1 MSEVNGIW
9 YHSSQGQQYIKL
21 AMGEEAL
28 SANCTVRTTKGV
40 HYIKLDRWG
49 DSRHRT
55 TSYKR
60 NSRLGGR
67 KTKFDIQRYWNERA
81 QKATSVRM
89 ASIPRNPSP
98 PPNWRAEV
106 LRPKLAPRPIYKPQT
121 EDVSDDEY
129 DYKRNWN
136 VPEDKQF
143 RRNPRNYPV
152 RAFRPMPPAERRNV
166 NEGSKRHRTPS
177 PEASRK
183 KTVGQIYKEILER
196 KVGKSKTPPRAV
208 HVSDSDTDSVPT
220 GVDTPNTVRMTQD
233 SPQSPPNP
241 QDQEDTLEEKMAKR
255 NEEMEENALHRGV
268 LPRNFCKERIELE
281 RLIEEADKKNEEL
294 DKELQ
299 ELDDGDKNKQVLCD
313 EQQRTKQWIEDV
325 RKAMSEGAPIPG
337 KPEEIDIAYPSLEI
351 RKKTPEEA
359 PNEEDSHKQPPPP
372 GTCGQYPL
380 EEEVPAYKM
389 PPEDKDPDSVPLEE
403 AVAQLCG
410 PKEDER
416 PPVPLEPEVVIINMP
431 APAAALPKDRDI
443 EAYKAGRDVDQGDG
457 GDSDCQIVDEN
468 PPEAPRPKAPRPT
481 PQGLWRLKKAKDTAV
496 ILQLVPH
503 KEGESSDVPP
513 TPGPSPP
520 GTMKKWPTQDLSK
533 IVVDREEPTP
543 TEENVDTCTFTQKEK
558 QEKQY

>member
-1 MSEVNGIW
+1 
-9 YHSSQGQQYIKL
+9 
-21 AMGEEAL
+21 MGEEAL

-60 NSRLGGR
+60 NNKLGGR
-67 KTKFDIQRYWNERA
+67 KTKFDIQRYWNEKA
-81 QKATSVRM
+81 QKAATARM

-106 LRPKLAPRPIYKPQT
+106 LRPKIIPRPTYKPQT
-121 EDVSDDEY
+121 EDVSDYEY
-129 DYKRNWN
+129 DNKRNWN

-143 RRNPRNYPV
+143 RRIPKKYPV
-152 RAFRPMPPAERRNV
+152 RAFRPMSPAERRNV

-196 KVGKSKTPPRAV
+196 KVGKEKTPPKAV
-208 HVSDSDTDSVPT
+208 NVSDSDTDSVPT
-220 GVDTPNTVRMTQD
+220 GVDNPYTVRMTGD
-233 SPQSPPNP
+233 SPQSPPDP
-241 QDQEDTLEEKMAKR
+241 QDQEDTLEEKIAER
-255 NEEMEENALHRGV
+255 NEEMEENSLRRGV

-281 RLIEEADKKNEEL
+281 RLIDEADKKNEEL

-299 ELDDGDKNKQVLCD
+299 ELDDRDKDKQVLYD

-325 RKAMSEGAPIPG
+325 RKAMNEGAPIPG

-351 RKKTPEEA
+351 RKKTPEEG
-359 PNEEDSHKQPPPP
+359 PDEEASHKQTPPP
-372 GTCGQYPL
+372 GTPGQDPL

-389 PPEDKDPDSVPLEE
+389 PPEDKDPGSVPLEE

-410 PKEDER
+410 PQEDER
-416 PPVPLEPEVVIINMP
+416 PPIPLEPEVVIINMP

-443 EAYKAGRDVDQGDG
+443 EANRAGRDVDQTDR

-468 PPEAPRPKAPRPT
+468 SQEAPRPK
-481 PQGLWRLKKAKDTAV
+481 PQGP
-496 ILQLVPH
+496 PH
-503 KEGESSDVPP
+503 RDCG
-513 TPGPSPP
+513 G
-520 GTMKKWPTQDLSK
+520 
-533 IVVDREEPTP
+533 
-543 TEENVDTCTFTQKEK
+543 
-558 QEKQY
+558 

>member
-1 MSEVNGIW
+1 MLFSGSGSPVSEENGIW

-40 HYIKLDRWG
+40 HYIKLNRWG

-55 TSYKR
+55 TSNKR
-60 NSRLGGR
+60 NNKLGGR
-67 KTKFDIQRYWNERA
+67 KTKFDIQRYWNEKA
-81 QKATSVRM
+81 QKAAAARM
-89 ASIPRNPSP
+89 ASIPRNPSR

-106 LRPKLAPRPIYKPQT
+106 LRPKIIPRPTYKPQT

-143 RRNPRNYPV
+143 RRTPRKYPV
-152 RAFRPMPPAERRNV
+152 RAFRPMPPAERRSV

-177 PEASRK
+177 PETSRK
-183 KTVGQIYKEILER
+183 KIVGQMYKEILER
-196 KVGKSKTPPRAV
+196 KVGKDKTPLKTV
-208 HVSDSDTDSVPT
+208 NVSDSDTDSVPT
-220 GVDTPNTVRMTQD
+220 GVDTPNTVRMTGD

-241 QDQEDTLEEKMAKR
+241 QEQEDTLEEKTTK
-255 NEEMEENALHRGV
+255 
-268 LPRNFCKERIELE
+268 FCKERIELE

-299 ELDDGDKNKQVLCD
+299 DLDDKDKDKQVLCD
-313 EQQRTKQWIEDV
+313 EQLRTKQWTEDV

-351 RKKTPEEA
+351 KKKTPEED
-359 PNEEDSHKQPPPP
+359 PSEEASHKQ
-372 GTCGQYPL
+372 TS
-380 EEEVPAYKM
+380 

-410 PKEDER
+410 PQENKR
-416 PPVPLEPEVVIINMP
+416 PPAPLEPEVVIIRMA
-431 APAAALPKDRDI
+431 APAEALPKDRNI
-443 EAYKAGRDVDQGDG
+443 EANKAGGDIGQTDG

-468 PPEAPRPKAPRPT
+468 PQEAPRLKSPRPT
-481 PQGLWRLKKAKDTAV
+481 HRDCG
-496 ILQLVPH
+496 
-503 KEGESSDVPP
+503 G
-513 TPGPSPP
+513 
-520 GTMKKWPTQDLSK
+520 
-533 IVVDREEPTP
+533 
-543 TEENVDTCTFTQKEK
+543 
-558 QEKQY
+558 